1 MLAPAT
7 RRGLRR
13 LATLPTPVVGNDR
26 RSAPELRR
34 HPMTDRHHAASTNLA
49 GPIIK
54 IEMKEQGQP

>member
-1 MLAPAT
+1 
-7 RRGLRR
+7 LRR